1 MTIAEV
7 VLIILLVVNV
17 IMLFMN
23 MSVYRDNH
31 SIKLLIGQ
39 MHGALGNTISRIQA
53 QEMYLQKLGNAF
65 SEFTELTERI
75 AERLENDNIRNAS
88 MGMFRTIDGKYSA
101 PSLEKL
107 IEKIKKDGNENE
119 YLSEDE
125 LDGLRSL
132 FEETNDID
140 DDEDDNE
147 FNPEEGKF

>member
-39 MHGALGNTISRIQA
+39 MHGALGNTITRIQA

-65 SEFTELTERI
+65 SEFTNLTERI
-75 AERLENDNIRNAS
+75 AERIESIESPRNFS
-88 MGMFRTIDGKYSA
+88 TGIFRTIDGKYAA

-107 IEKIKKDGNENE
+107 IEKIKKDGAEGE
-119 YLSEDE
+119 YLSEEE
-125 LDGLRSL
+125 LDGLRQL
-132 FEETNDID
+132 FEEN
-140 DDEDDNE
+140 DDEDVDDDNE
-147 FNPEEGKF
+147 FNPDEGKF